1 MPDDA
6 VQSDSHLGDELD
18 EPDIDERRR
27 AAEDRVEPDTQ
38 GPDMPVD
45 DPEPRP
51 VEDAR
56 ARVLLEGLLFL
67 ARQCN
72 SNECGLRRFEPKL
85 SDKHE
90 HFEMIQRWTSPPPDE
105 WLSAFL
111 RWKMFAKLRVMMG
124 EISQEATQAQLRFID
139 DEFRWLREHWTRSGS
154 FLKGSVRAYAEL
166 ARIQTEPQEHPRFL
180 PCPVANMRLTM
191 FVLSMSL
198 IEWSMVDAAKKAEW
212 AEDTARQM
220 PGGEWPADLSRLLSS
235 PEVEVDEHG
244 RAYQ

>member
-1 MPDDA
+1 
-6 VQSDSHLGDELD
+6 
-18 EPDIDERRR
+18 
-27 AAEDRVEPDTQ
+27 
-38 GPDMPVD
+38 
-45 DPEPRP
+45 
-51 VEDAR
+51 
-56 ARVLLEGLLFL
+56 
-67 ARQCN
+67 
-72 SNECGLRRFEPKL
+72 
-85 SDKHE
+85 
-90 HFEMIQRWTSPPPDE
+90 
-105 WLSAFL
+105 
-111 RWKMFAKLRVMMG
+111 MG